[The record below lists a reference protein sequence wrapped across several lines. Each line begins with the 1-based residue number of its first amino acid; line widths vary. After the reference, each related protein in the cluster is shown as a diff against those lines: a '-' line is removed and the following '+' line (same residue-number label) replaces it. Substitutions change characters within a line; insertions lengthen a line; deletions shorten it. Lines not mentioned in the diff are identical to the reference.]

1 MRQLRE
7 QIEQQAKAR
16 LGLSEWTR
24 AYETGRTAS
33 IDSLL
38 SDIENPDVTIS

>member
-1 MRQLRE
+1 MW
-7 QIEQQAKAR
+7 A
-16 LGLSEWTR
+16 R

-38 SDIENPDVTIS
+38 DDMENVDI